1 MSPQSE
7 ALSYYEAPCLTLL
20 HCCWSRYDCMVQ
32 VAWATVPRKD
42 SPVIVGAAK
51 PGKPR
56 YIGVNSS
63 IPQECK
69 PSRVLDASGML
80 TSINATS
87 TKSAA
92 GGMAA
97 SSMQAMLAAGLALLA
112 AALAL

>member
-1 MSPQSE
+1 M
-7 ALSYYEAPCLTLL
+7 
-20 HCCWSRYDCMVQ
+20 
-32 VAWATVPRKD
+32 
-42 SPVIVGAAK
+42 IVGATK

-80 TSINATS
+80 TSINAT

-92 GGMAA
+92 EGMAA
-97 SSMQAMLAAGLALLA
+97 SSMQAVLATGLALLA